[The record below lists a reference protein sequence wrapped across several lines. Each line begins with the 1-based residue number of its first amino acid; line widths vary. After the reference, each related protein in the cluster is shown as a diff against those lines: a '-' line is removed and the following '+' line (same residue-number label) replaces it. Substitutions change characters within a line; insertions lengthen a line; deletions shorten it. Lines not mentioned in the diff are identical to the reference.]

1 MKSIPRTRR
10 LLRKVSLSIK
20 TKLFKFPY
28 KLSKRY
34 LPADILALENSDAS
48 QRSIEE
54 NTEVTVRSDRKE
66 TSRISRGTGTATST
80 GNGSVVDNYRRG

>member
-28 KLSKRY
+28 KLSKRSRG
-34 LPADILALENSDAS
+34 IFQRIENSDAS